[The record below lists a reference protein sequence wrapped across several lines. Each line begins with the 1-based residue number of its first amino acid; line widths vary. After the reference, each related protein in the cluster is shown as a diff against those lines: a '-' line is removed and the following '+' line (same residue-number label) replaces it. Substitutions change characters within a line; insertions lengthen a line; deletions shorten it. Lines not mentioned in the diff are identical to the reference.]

1 MQDSYT
7 MVISKDDM
15 NKTAIFSLVAILSFI
30 IASNP
35 VFGQTNTR
43 PFNWL
48 QFCRS
53 PVVDSVV
60 AEPCQTLTTSDGY
73 ALTKEGQRVMGCFL
87 GAGLLLAADPTGK
100 ALLSATTLAQS
111 AHLCGGITGPS
122 GAQKTNPLNNLVNN
136 LFGR

>member
-1 MQDSYT
+1 
-7 MVISKDDM
+7 M
-15 NKTAIFSLVAILSFI
+15 NKAAIFSVLAFLSLIF
-30 IASNP
+30 ASSP
-35 VFGQTNTR
+35 VYGQATSR

-53 PVVDSVV
+53 PIVDSVV
-60 AEPCQTLTTSDGY
+60 AEPCETLTTPDGY
-73 ALTKEGQRVMGCFL
+73 TLTQQGQRVMGCFL

-100 ALLSATTLAQS
+100 ALASATTLAQS

-122 GAQKTNPLNNLVNN
+122 GVQKSDPLTNLKNN